1 MFAHPRNSG
10 TTSATGGNNE
20 KIGTPKA
27 VKPPAGAVRASA
39 LLAASTGLACFLVYA
54 SGVPWTNAPNEGG
67 AGRNTLSAPQQPG
80 TERPG
85 FVERLRSVRLEDTFD
100 FIADDGLGLVA
111 AELAV
116 RSTPI
121 GEPVRRLALAPALVG
136 AATIS
141 VLVVVMLRLGI
152 ARVAALA
159 SALTFAFSY
168 PALHSAL
175 TIDASMARAPT
186 LVGVF
191 CCLLARTDHRRSRG
205 FWGAAL
211 VLWLLG
217 TLAEPVLLCVL
228 PGMAIF
234 MYMVER
240 DRRRCGYLGTT
251 AAIGGG
257 LLFGLLLAMSGMV
270 APTSVAAGGS
280 DQFAGFLAAV
290 RPLGL
295 AFLLAAAFR
304 LCERPTREE
313 LLVWASWCAAVA
325 WILVGTESVD
335 TQRLATVLILTI
347 PLAGFGM
354 SAVLGSQPGR
364 GHVRATGILML
375 VLPGSSLMG
384 AVDELDALR
393 EDRARRLADAQVLA
407 AALPQGAVVA
417 TARNVHEPIAG
428 IWRFAGA
435 NGPQVVNAPLDLRR
449 MLRLRAELPIFV
461 FEPTRL
467 QLEFLGFRFSNLDFA
482 GAGLP
487 PVARMT
493 RWQSCTAVWGRGWV
507 NVSDVVERGNV
518 GIGFGERPRD
528 TKLALYVTAS
538 GGPLGIEPGAAVRLR
553 SSIDLDT
560 FDRRDPSEAAG
571 LNRLLVLDGIASD
584 RQLGSQ
590 RFVQRLLIG
599 RESDNQALTALR
611 IDGRPGNAIARVLEA
626 VDGEPV
632 VLCPA
637 SR

>member
-27 VKPPAGAVRASA
+27 VKPPGGAVRASA

-54 SGVPWTNAPNEGG
+54 SGVPRTNAPNEGG

-335 TQRLATVLILTI
+335 TQRLSTVLILTI

-461 FEPTRL
+461 FEPTRVAVGVPRIPL
-467 QLEFLGFRFSNLDFA
+467 LEPGLRRGRAAAGRAYDALAELHGGLG
-482 GAGLP
+482 
-487 PVARMT
+487 ARLGE
-493 RWQSCTAVWGRGWV
+493 RLGRGGARQRRNRLRRASPRHETGPV
-507 NVSDVVERGNV
+507 CHRERRSARHRTGRRGTLAIEYRPGHV
-518 GIGFGERPRD
+518 RSTGSKRGRRPESAARPRWHRVRSAVGQP
-528 TKLALYVTAS
+528 TIRAALA
-538 GGPLGIEPGAAVRLR
+538 
-553 SSIDLDT
+553 
-560 FDRRDPSEAAG
+560 DRP
-571 LNRLLVLDGIASD
+571 
-584 RQLGSQ
+584 
-590 RFVQRLLIG
+590 
-599 RESDNQALTALR
+599 
-611 IDGRPGNAIARVLEA
+611 
-626 VDGEPV
+626 
-632 VLCPA
+632 
-637 SR
+637 